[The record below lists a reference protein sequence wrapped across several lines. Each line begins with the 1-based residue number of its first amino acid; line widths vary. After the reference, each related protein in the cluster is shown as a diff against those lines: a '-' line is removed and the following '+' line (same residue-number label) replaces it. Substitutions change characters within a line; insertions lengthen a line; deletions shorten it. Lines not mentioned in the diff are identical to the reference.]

1 MTGHEFKRS
10 TRTRLKVL
18 SVIAASSLALAGC
31 GSSSADSSGP
41 VSKDNPVEVRLGIVN
56 PINSPDYLMVVA
68 DKKGFFEENGIKTEI
83 IEAASTVTPLLAG
96 EFEVTNLGVQGMV
109 PLAQGQPLVFLGT
122 VFEVP
127 TVTLLVPK
135 GSPLEAN
142 AHKWPEIMQDLK
154 GKNLGVTVAGGVLDN
169 MAQYMATLAGMD
181 PKTDLSIQ
189 AAGNASTLAANLE
202 SGTYDAALQVSP
214 LWEKSL
220 ARGTV
225 TSVLD
230 MYKGEGPEELQT
242 MPFTT
247 PATTRPFLDA
257 HPGFDAAFFKAL
269 TTSIEW
275 AKDPANKEE
284 LTQIIVDQTKQT
296 PEELAPGLETFVNAL
311 NTATYK
317 QSVWDNGVA
326 MLKSNGIDV
335 AALDYSKDVATAA
348 QG

>member
-1 MTGHEFKRS
+1 MTGHKIKRS
-10 TRTRLKVL
+10 KRVRAFVGL
-18 SVIAASSLALAGC
+18 IAASALVLAGC
-31 GSSSADSSGP
+31 GSSSEASSGP
-41 VSKDNPVEVRLGIVN
+41 VSKDNPVEVKLGIVN

-68 DKKGFFEENGIKTEI
+68 DKKGFFEEQGIKPTV

-96 EFEVTNLGVQGMV
+96 EFDVTNLGVQGMV
-109 PLAQGQPLVFLGT
+109 PLAQGQPLVFLGA
-122 VFEVP
+122 VFKTP

-135 GSPLEAN
+135 GSPLEAH
-142 AHKWPEIMQDLK
+142 AHQWPQIMQDLK

-230 MYKGEGPEELQT
+230 MYKGEGPKELQPL
-242 MPFTT
+242 PFTT
-247 PATTRPFLDA
+247 PASTQKFLDA

-269 TTSIEW
+269 TASMEW
-275 AKDPANKEE
+275 AKNPANKDE
-284 LTQIIVDQTKQT
+284 LTQIIVTQTGQSA
-296 PEELAPGLETFVNAL
+296 EELAPGIETFVNAL
-311 NTATYK
+311 DNPTYE
-317 QSVWDNGVA
+317 QNVWDNGVA

-335 AALDYSKDVATAA
+335 SALDYKKDVVAVA